1 MLILKQVD
9 FRVMSNLWH
18 KEGHSIKTQ
27 NIPTVQVPWSKFRTI
42 LVTQRMF
49 SDDNRVK
56 LEKMLLCCLENLQM
70 L

>member
-9 FRVMSNLWH
+9 FRVMSSLWH

-27 NIPTVQVPWSKFRTI
+27 NIPTVQAPWSKFRTI
-42 LVTQRMF
+42 LVTQRML
-49 SDDNRVK
+49 SDDKVT